1 MLKLVKM
8 EPKYTHQLNEMMD
21 EWTKANEKIIPWSIR
36 KSDYHQIDDYIK
48 SLEIKKDKGKYI
60 PDSTYFCLDTSRNI
74 FVGAINIRHY
84 LNENL
89 LFSGGHIGDGIRPS
103 ERNNGLGTQMIVLA
117 LQECQKLGI
126 KKVLM
131 CYDKE
136 NTASARTII
145 KNGGILENEVL
156 DNGVWIQRYWIE
168 L

>member
-1 MLKLVKM
+1 
-8 EPKYTHQLNEMMD
+8 MD

-48 SLEIKKDKGKYI
+48 SLEIKEDKGKYI
-60 PDSTYFCLDTSRNI
+60 PDSTYFCLDTNRNI
-74 FVGAINIRHY
+74 FVGAINIHHY

-103 ERNNGLGTQMIVLA
+103 ERNNGLGTQMIALA

-131 CYDKE
+131 CCDKE

>member
-1 MLKLVKM
+1 
-8 EPKYTHQLNEMMD
+8 MMD
-21 EWTKANEKIIPWSIR
+21 EWTKANEEIIPWSIR

-48 SLEIKKDKGKYI
+48 SLEIKEAKGKYI
-60 PDSTYFCLDTSRNI
+60 PDSTYFCLDTNRDI

-89 LFSGGHIGDGIRPS
+89 LFSGGHIGDEIRPS
-103 ERNNGLGTQMIVLA
+103 ERNKGLGTQMIALA

-131 CYDKE
+131 CCDKE

-156 DNGVWIQRYWIE
+156 DNGVWIQRY
-168 L
+168 

>member
-1 MLKLVKM
+1 
-8 EPKYTHQLNEMMD
+8 
-21 EWTKANEKIIPWSIR
+21 
-36 KSDYHQIDDYIK
+36 
-48 SLEIKKDKGKYI
+48 
-60 PDSTYFCLDTSRNI
+60 
-74 FVGAINIRHY
+74 
-84 LNENL
+84 
-89 LFSGGHIGDGIRPS
+89 
-103 ERNNGLGTQMIVLA
+103 MIVLA

-131 CYDKE
+131 CCDKE